1 MNLTDRI
8 MKIIKII
15 TEWISKHLVYI
26 LGAII
31 LFLTVSAIITKC
43 NDDIDDTIDQV
54 DVNKLRRHLIDS
66 IATEAHKRYIVSID
80 SINALREAQIKSKDK
95 QIVSLDKEN
104 KKLRKQLED
113 IYNDNDTINL
123 ETCLEIVDIQQDIIS
138 NRDSVIDIQTGQ
150 IYLHRLTIADLNIK
164 YDKQLSETDRVKSM
178 YSGCQDD
185 VLLLQKKLEQ
195 QNTWW
200 KKNEKWIYLG
210 VGVIGTAI
218 LVK

>member
-1 MNLTDRI
+1 

-54 DVNKLRRHLIDS
+54 DINKLRRHLIDS
-66 IATEAHKRYIVSID
+66 IATESHKRYIVSID

-123 ETCLEIVDIQQDIIS
+123 GTCLEIVDI
-138 NRDSVIDIQTGQ
+138 
-150 IYLHRLTIADLNIK
+150 
-164 YDKQLSETDRVKSM
+164 
-178 YSGCQDD
+178 
-185 VLLLQKKLEQ
+185 
-195 QNTWW
+195 
-200 KKNEKWIYLG
+200 
-210 VGVIGTAI
+210 
-218 LVK
+218 